1 MKKGKNLVA
10 LMLCLAMCYVPMQ
23 ASGDYRKKNVQYGG
37 VNVYYNGSYQNSGS
51 QAVMID
57 GTTYLPIKSLE
68 QMLGYSIQWDTN
80 TKTISINGSNYSA
93 ATSSQAEIQAKNAE
107 IEALRKELASFKNQG
122 VVASTSNSSSSYNTT
137 TGKDITSSEISDTRR
152 ELESR
157 FSDYFNDVD
166 FDFSLSLSSSRLCVT
181 IEIDNSSD
189 YREFTRLSR
198 SNVKS
203 FLEDVCYFIRQRH
216 DDIQITGVVEYT
228 RNGNDLYSFNYS
240 KSDNFTYSEGDDYY
254 YDDYYERDLEKLVD
268 QNSSFRIDD
277 YSNSI
282 YFKDTDVDVD
292 NKREEIEFY
301 IYIDVTDD
309 IKTAWN
315 NNTGTNNNS
324 ELRSYMSEI
333 ANRLRRETGYDIRGE
348 IKNYSNSQTI
358 GNYDYYYDELYTQR
372 I

>member
-23 ASGDYRKKNVQYGG
+23 AAGDYRKKNVQYGG

-68 QMLGYSIQWDTN
+68 QMLGYSIGWDTN
-80 TKTISINGSNYSA
+80 TKTITINGSNYSA
-93 ATSSQAEIQAKNAE
+93 ATSSNAEIQAKNAE
-107 IEALRKELASFKNQG
+107 IEALRKELETLKNQG
-122 VVASTSNSSSSYNTT
+122 VVASTSNGSSSYNTT
-137 TGKDITSSEISDTRR
+137 TGKDITSSEMSDTRR

-157 FSDYFNDVD
+157 FSDYFNGVD
-166 FDFSLSLSSSRLCVT
+166 LGFSLSLSSNRLRVT
-181 IEIDNSSD
+181 IEIDDASD

-216 DDIQITGVVEYT
+216 DDIQITGAVEYT
-228 RNGNDLYSFNYS
+228 RNRNDLYSFNYS
-240 KSDNFTYSEGDDYY
+240 KSDNFTYSEGNGYY
-254 YDDYYERDLEKLVD
+254 YDDYYGSDLLRLVN
-268 QNSSFRIDD
+268 QTSSFRIDN

-282 YFKDTDVDVD
+282 SFRNTNIDVND
-292 NKREEIEFY
+292 NREEITFY

-315 NNTGTNNNS
+315 NRTGTNNNS
-324 ELRSYMSEI
+324 DLRSYMREI
-333 ANRLRRETGYDIRGE
+333 ASRLRRETGYDIQGE
-348 IKNYSNSQTI
+348 IRNYATSQTI
-358 GNYDYYYDELYTQR
+358 GTYNDYYDELYTQS

>member
-80 TKTISINGSNYSA
+80 TKTISINGYNYSA

-107 IEALRKELASFKNQG
+107 IEALRKELASLKNEG
-122 VVASTSNSSSSYNTT
+122 VVASTSNNSSSYNTT
-137 TGKDITSSEISDTRR
+137 TGKDITSSEVSDTRR

-157 FSDYFNDVD
+157 FSDYFNNVD
-166 FDFSLSLSSSRLCVT
+166 LDFSLSLSSNRLRVT
-181 IEIDNSSD
+181 IEIDDSSD

-292 NKREEIEFY
+292 NKREKIG
-301 IYIDVTDD
+301 IVRKTSPL
-309 IKTAWN
+309 IK
-315 NNTGTNNNS
+315 
-324 ELRSYMSEI
+324 
-333 ANRLRRETGYDIRGE
+333 
-348 IKNYSNSQTI
+348 
-358 GNYDYYYDELYTQR
+358 
-372 I
+372 